1 VRGNGS
7 ANEVVLN
14 KESGMR
20 EGLPPSDRGTLA
32 FSWDGKK
39 LYVPT
44 APPAKPPRAADAV
57 PEEERVVADLWRWND
72 DYVQPIQRVRA
83 VQERNRTY
91 RAVFDIASKRL
102 TPIADEGMRTV
113 VLSDDGTRAI
123 GLDDR
128 AYRRLTDFDG
138 GYNDVYLIDTATAKS
153 QLVAKKQRSAG
164 GGPGGT
170 GAFQWSPDG
179 KWVLFYREQHWHVL
193 NTADGKSRNLTASL
207 SEKTKRAFFNEE
219 QDTPGPKGSYGTA
232 GWLSDSSSALVYDRF
247 DVWQVFADGRAP
259 RNLTNDAGRKD
270 KVRLRVQPL
279 EPVDEDD
286 DERGINPSK
295 PLVLRG
301 ESEVTR
307 ATGFLRTGFANG
319 VKLERLIWGDANH
332 RVVTRARDAERVVM
346 TASRFD
352 RYPDLQLT
360 DTNFATPRA
369 VTEVGKQTAA
379 FLWGSAELMPFTSAA
394 GKPLSAALYKPANFD
409 PKKKYPLMVYIYERL
424 SQNVHNFVDPR
435 PSNGINASLYTSNG
449 YVVLMPDIVYGAK
462 GWGKPAQD
470 AMDAVMPAV
479 DKLVKRGFIDE
490 KSIGI
495 QGHSWGGYQIAWMVT
510 RTNRFRAAEAGA
522 PVGNMTS
529 AYSGIRWGSGLPR
542 QFQYEQGQS
551 RIAKPLSA
559 DPKSYIE
566 ASPIFAAHK
575 VTTPLLIL
583 HNDADD
589 AVPWYQGIELFLAL
603 RRHNKE
609 AYLFNYNNQ
618 LHNLRRR
625 ADQKD
630 FALRMH
636 QFFDH
641 FLKGAPAP
649 EWMTKG
655 INFLDRDEEKDV
667 FRKTREGG
675 K

>member
-1 VRGNGS
+1 
-7 ANEVVLN
+7 
-14 KESGMR
+14 
-20 EGLPPSDRGTLA
+20 
-32 FSWDGKK
+32 
-39 LYVPT
+39 
-44 APPAKPPRAADAV
+44 
-57 PEEERVVADLWRWND
+57 
-72 DYVQPIQRVRA
+72 
-83 VQERNRTY
+83 
-91 RAVFDIASKRL
+91 
-102 TPIADEGMRTV
+102 
-113 VLSDDGTRAI
+113 
-123 GLDDR
+123 
-128 AYRRLTDFDG
+128 
-138 GYNDVYLIDTATAKS
+138 
-153 QLVAKKQRSAG
+153 
-164 GGPGGT
+164 
-170 GAFQWSPDG
+170 
-179 KWVLFYREQHWHVL
+179 
-193 NTADGKSRNLTASL
+193 
-207 SEKTKRAFFNEE
+207 
-219 QDTPGPKGSYGTA
+219 
-232 GWLSDSSSALVYDRF
+232 
-247 DVWQVFADGRAP
+247 
-259 RNLTNDAGRKD
+259 
-270 KVRLRVQPL
+270 
-279 EPVDEDD
+279 
-286 DERGINPSK
+286 
-295 PLVLRG
+295 
-301 ESEVTR
+301 
-307 ATGFLRTGFANG
+307 
-319 VKLERLIWGDANH
+319 
-332 RVVTRARDAERVVM
+332 
-346 TASRFD
+346 
-352 RYPDLQLT
+352 
-360 DTNFATPRA
+360 
-369 VTEVGKQTAA
+369 
-379 FLWGSAELMPFTSAA
+379 
-394 GKPLSAALYKPANFD
+394 
-409 PKKKYPLMVYIYERL
+409 
-424 SQNVHNFVDPR
+424 
-435 PSNGINASLYTSNG
+435 
-449 YVVLMPDIVYGAK
+449 
-462 GWGKPAQD
+462 
-470 AMDAVMPAV
+470 MDAVMPAV